1 MKFISL
7 LSNLKLLYNFFLF
20 LALINIFFSTGKS
33 HAKTFSIN
41 DIEISTPFE
50 INFNKNEIIDEG
62 FVEAFNELILSIV
75 QSKDQVKLKNTSI
88 NQIKGM
94 IETFSIIE
102 EKFIDEIYYV
112 NLGVSFHKKK
122 IFGYLEKNNIF
133 PSIPIK
139 KNILFIPII
148 IDEEKNDLLI
158 FSKNKI
164 FDEWK
169 NFSESFHLLEYILPA
184 EDLEDINIIKSK
196 YENIENYDFK
206 DITKK
211 YSLSDSVIAL
221 IFINEKEIRVLSK
234 IDIQKNIILKNQ
246 SFSKI
251 DFEDVEQVKNI
262 IYSLK
267 NLYEDFWKDL
277 NQINTSIKLPLYIMV
292 KNNDNSKILSFENT
306 LKNTDLI
313 YDFFIEKFDRDFTY
327 YQITFNGT
335 PDIFLKNMG
344 EKKYLFDT
352 QNQIWKLK

>member
-1 MKFISL
+1 MKIYNKFFHLKFLYIFFIFLSL
-7 LSNLKLLYNFFLF
+7 
-20 LALINIFFSTGKS
+20 NIFFFSTVKS
-33 HAKTFSIN
+33 EGKTFDIDN
-41 DIEISTPFE
+41 IEISRPFE
-50 INFNKNEIIDEG
+50 IDFDKNDVIDEG
-62 FVEAFNELILSIV
+62 FKKAFFELISLIV
-75 QSKDQVKLKNTSI
+75 KSSDKKKINLIKKNE
-88 NQIKGM
+88 IKGM
-94 IETFSIIE
+94 VEKFSIKE

-122 IFGYLEKNNIF
+122 NFGYLEKNNIF

-148 IDEEKNDLLI
+148 IDEEKDDLLI

-267 NLYEDFWKDL
+267 NLYEDFWKEL